1 MAYSLEGTLLEVCTC
16 NILCPC
22 WVGEDPD
29 GDGTC
34 DSVMAWHVDQG
45 TVNGTGVSGRTV
57 AVATH
62 IPGNVLKGNWKVV
75 LFVDDKASDEQHQ
88 ALLDVWTGKLGG
100 PVADLAALIG
110 EVVAVERAPITYEL
124 NEGKGTL
131 KIGSVADTEMEPYRG
146 PTGAVT
152 TLNESIFTTIPGAP
166 AWVAKASKYVRK
178 SSQYGLKDIDL
189 QGHNAIQGSFRF
201 AVLATQAKR
210 RCSFRA

>member
-1 MAYSLEGTLLEVCTC
+1 MVYSLKGTLLEVCTC

-34 DSVMAWHVDQG
+34 DSVMAWHIDEG

-62 IPGNVLKGNWKVV
+62 IPGNVLKGNWKVA
-75 LFVDDKASDEQHQ
+75 LFVDDKASEQQNQ

-100 PVADLAALIG
+100 PVADLAGLIG
-110 EVVAVERAPITYEL
+110 EVVSVEQAPITYEL
-124 NEGKGTL
+124 SEGKGTL

-201 AVLATQAKR
+201 E
-210 RCSFRA
+210 F

>member
-1 MAYSLEGTLLEVCTC
+1 MVYNLKGTLLEVCTC

-34 DSVMAWHVDQG
+34 DSVMAWHIDEG

-62 IPGNVLKGNWKVV
+62 IPGNVLKGNWKVA
-75 LFVDDKASDEQHQ
+75 LFVDDKASEQQNQ

-100 PVADLAALIG
+100 PVADLAGLIG
-110 EVVAVERAPITYEL
+110 EVVSIEQAPITYEL
-124 NEGKGTL
+124 NEGKGIL
-131 KIGSVADTEMEPYRG
+131 KIGSVADMEMEPYRG

-178 SSQYGLKDIDL
+178 SSQYGLKDIEL

-201 AVLATQAKR
+201 E
-210 RCSFRA
+210 F

>member
-34 DSVMAWHVDQG
+34 DSVMAWHVDEG

-57 AVATH
+57 AVVTH
-62 IPGNVLKGNWKVV
+62 IPGNVLKGNWKVA
-75 LFVDDKASDEQHQ
+75 LFVDDKASDQQHQ

-201 AVLATQAKR
+201 A
-210 RCSFRA
+210 F

>member
-62 IPGNVLKGNWKVV
+62 IPGNVLKGNWKVA
-75 LFVDDKASDEQHQ
+75 LFVDDKASDQENQS
-88 ALLDVWTGKLGG
+88 LLDVWTGKLGG
-100 PVADLAALIG
+100 PVADLAGLIG
-110 EVVAVERAPITYEL
+110 EVVSVERAPITYEL
-124 NEGKGTL
+124 HEGKGIL
-131 KIGSVADTEMEPYRG
+131 KIGGVADTEMEPYRG

-201 AVLATQAKR
+201 EG
-210 RCSFRA
+210 

>member
-62 IPGNVLKGNWKVV
+62 IPGNVLKGNWKVA
-75 LFVDDKASDEQHQ
+75 LFVDDKASDEQNQ

-100 PVADLAALIG
+100 PVADLAQLIG
-110 EVVAVERAPITYEL
+110 EVVSVERTPITYEL

-178 SSQYGLKDIDL
+178 SSQYGLKDINM

-201 AVLATQAKR
+201 EG
-210 RCSFRA
+210 